1 MKGLALLVFPL
12 MILVSSCG
20 QAGQPAEKPDYSAA
34 EKIHREAMAIEK
46 QIEGLVPTVEAALAS
61 GRDSVALQAL
71 IAEFRDYQKMI
82 PEIPSGEHVCDHG
95 HSHDHDHA
103 HSDGE
108 MPSAETILSVQQ
120 EYKTKMEELL
130 QRFQAVQ

>member
-1 MKGLALLVFPL
+1 
-12 MILVSSCG
+12 
-20 QAGQPAEKPDYSAA
+20 
-34 EKIHREAMAIEK
+34 MAIEK